1 MGRIVAVLRASVSV
15 LTWWCGVL
23 MLLVPL
29 WFLLASFGVKFDFI
43 DWQVGLELM
52 INQLGL
58 SVLLTSIV
66 SGALALLLILV
77 HWLVSKKMFGV
88 LATPIW
94 AVLIGAT
101 GVGWMT
107 LVIDQRDETP
117 YLIDVSTD
125 AADPPG
131 FTQSH
136 IRRRL
141 VTDQALDYSSK
152 QAADGRSFADIQ
164 AEHYPGLASLYLE
177 LDADVA
183 FRRALITARD
193 MGWHVGSASHEA
205 GMFEAT
211 AESFWFG
218 FTDDIAVR
226 VRGAED
232 GDGTLIDVRS
242 LSRREMH
249 DLGRNAQRVA
259 AFLAAVQ
266 LEPVDVD
273 AWSEAGA
280 QDRAQAGT
288 GSE

>member
-1 MGRIVAVLRASVSV
+1 MGRFAAVLRTGVTI
-15 LTWWCGVL
+15 LTWWCGLL

-29 WFLLASFGVKFDFI
+29 WFALATFGVKFDFI
-43 DWQVGLELM
+43 DWQFGLEVM
-52 INQLGL
+52 INQLGV
-58 SVLLTSIV
+58 SVLLTAIV
-66 SGALALLLILV
+66 SGVLALLLIIL
-77 HWLVSKKMFGV
+77 HRMLAGEMFGV

-94 AVLIGAT
+94 AVLIGAA
-101 GVGWMT
+101 GIAWMT
-107 LVIDQRDETP
+107 VVLDQRGETP
-117 YLIDVSTD
+117 YLVDISTD
-125 AADPPG
+125 AINPPG

-136 IRRRL
+136 VRRRL
-141 VTDQALDYSSK
+141 ATDQALDYSAK
-152 QAADGRSFADIQ
+152 QGDDGRRYADLQ
-164 AEHYPGLASLYLE
+164 AEYYPGLRSLHLE
-177 LDADVA
+177 LDPDVA

-193 MGWHVGSASHEA
+193 MGWHVGSASHAA

-226 VRGAED
+226 VQGTED
-232 GDGTLIDVRS
+232 GEGSVIDVRS

-259 AFLAAVQ
+259 AFLEAVQ

>member
-1 MGRIVAVLRASVSV
+1 MGRIIAVLRTSVSV
-15 LTWWCGVL
+15 LTWWCGLL

-29 WFLLASFGVKFDFI
+29 WFLFATFGVKFDFV
-43 DWQVGLELM
+43 DWQFGLGLM

-66 SGALALLLILV
+66 SGGLALLLILV
-77 HWLVSKKMFGV
+77 HRLLAREMFGV

-94 AVLIGAT
+94 AVVVGAA

-107 LVIDQRDETP
+107 LVLDQRQETP

-125 AADPPG
+125 ALEPPG

-136 IRRRL
+136 VRRRL
-141 VTDQALDYSSK
+141 ATDQALDYSIK
-152 QAADGRSFADIQ
+152 QAGDGRSFADVQ
-164 AEHYPGLASLYLE
+164 AEHYPELTSLHLDLAPE
-177 LDADVA
+177 VA

-193 MGWHVGSASHEA
+193 MGWHVGSASHDA

-226 VRGAED
+226 VRGEED
-232 GDGTLIDVRS
+232 DAGTVIDVRS

-249 DLGRNAQRVA
+249 DLGRNAQRVV
-259 AFLAAVQ
+259 AFLEAIQ